1 MVMVSFWSES
11 WVWLVLALACS
22 RSWFVRGSGLL
33 RSPGSGSGFG
43 SGPGWYWP
51 LWPGPGR
58 DLVLVLAALAL
69 VLVVTWFG

>member
-33 RSPGSGSGFG
+33 RSPGFG